1 MDYILGDH
9 IGRSCLCAKKYRDR
23 SSRPVTVL
31 DVQVTV
37 DGPQEVE
44 LLSLVLVQALD
55 LHVIDGLGVNLVAL
69 IFFKPCGELVFF
81 RVLPVQDAL
90 QESLILRVRNKLL
103 KLSGVRL
110 PALADLLG
118 DQLCQLRVALD
129 DPSAES
135 DAVGLVVELL
145 GIELVEIVELC
156 LLENV
161 SVFIFCLNS
170 VIHPL
175 DDRHKVRHDSLEE
188 VLGPCLQRLCKDR
201 MVRVGTDVC
210 HDRVSF
216 LLINSLLSQ
225 KTHQFRND

>member
-1 MDYILGDH
+1 M
-9 IGRSCLCAKKYRDR
+9 
-23 SSRPVTVL
+23 
-31 DVQVTV
+31 
-37 DGPQEVE
+37 
-44 LLSLVLVQALD
+44 
-55 LHVIDGLGVNLVAL
+55 
-69 IFFKPCGELVFF
+69 FF

-161 SVFIFCLNS
+161 SVKSRDAVHGVAVVNVHVGHMHVAVLVDDLNGRFFIFCLNS

-175 DDRHKVRHDSLEE
+175 DDRHKVRHDSL
-188 VLGPCLQRLCKDR
+188 
-201 MVRVGTDVC
+201 
-210 HDRVSF
+210 
-216 LLINSLLSQ
+216 
-225 KTHQFRND
+225 